1 MTVRSRVRRR
11 LREAAVRLAWLGAA
25 LGISLG
31 AAGLATAMN
40 RPAGTA
46 ARPELTWVGDAAA
59 IPALA
64 DAEAALQALDEEV
77 AALGSF
83 GRLALQELTANDQ
96 AGIDEAIT
104 GGTAQLATVQA
115 AVDAFRARLDAVP
128 GIGAPDEAIRLS
140 QAVRD
145 RYDLLVSTV
154 RATDDLSRNWTVLTA
169 ETLNAGRLTALL
181 LEHDRAAGVAALAG
195 SRGDYAEALESLD
208 LAEARL
214 ESAREIRDDLEGR
227 VDVTTLDRWLER
239 AAVYDAALRELY
251 EALEA
256 SGGVVSDRV
265 REAAAAELE
274 ARDRLP
280 EDTRAL
286 VVVMADIAEGGLN
299 GALIAIEQ
307 TRGALGEALAALR
320 ELSSPAPTP

>member
-1 MTVRSRVRRR
+1 MAALR
-11 LREAAVRLAWLGAA
+11 LGWLGAA

-40 RPAGTA
+40 RPAGSP

-64 DAEAALQALDEEV
+64 EAEAALQALDEEV

-104 GGTAQLATVQA
+104 RGTAQLATVQG
-115 AVDAFRARLDAVP
+115 AVDAFRARLGAVP
-128 GIGAPDEAIRLS
+128 GIGAPDEAIRLA

-145 RYDLLVSTV
+145 RYDLLVSAI
-154 RATDDLSRNWTVLTA
+154 RETDDLARDWTVLTA

-181 LEHDRAAGVAALAG
+181 LEHDRAAGGAALAG
-195 SRGDYAEALESLD
+195 ARADYAEALAALD

-214 ESAREIRDDLEGR
+214 GSAREIRDDLEGR

-239 AAVYDAALRELY
+239 AAAYDAALRELY
-251 EALEA
+251 EALDA
-256 SGGVVSDRV
+256 SGGVVTDRV
-265 REAAAAELE
+265 RDAAAAEVE
-274 ARDRLP
+274 ARGRLP

-286 VVVMADIAEGGLN
+286 VVVMADIARGGLN
-299 GALIAIEQ
+299 GALIAIEEA
-307 TRGALGEALAALR
+307 RGALGDTLAALR
-320 ELSSPAPTP
+320 ELDWPASAP